1 MIKQK
6 NNICLL
12 LVIVSSLMIYNNV
25 HADSIFNPKPS
36 NLIIKHVAHDP
47 GDKYNRWEYRY
58 TAQPYDFYFNPFTG
72 SWKMLQVTSNTNHL
86 VQTIFDGWAKSG
98 PWVPRRFQ

>member
-6 NNICLL
+6 KNICLL

-47 GDKYNRWEYRY
+47 GDKNNR
-58 TAQPYDFYFNPFTG
+58 
-72 SWKMLQVTSNTNHL
+72 
-86 VQTIFDGWAKSG
+86 
-98 PWVPRRFQ
+98 